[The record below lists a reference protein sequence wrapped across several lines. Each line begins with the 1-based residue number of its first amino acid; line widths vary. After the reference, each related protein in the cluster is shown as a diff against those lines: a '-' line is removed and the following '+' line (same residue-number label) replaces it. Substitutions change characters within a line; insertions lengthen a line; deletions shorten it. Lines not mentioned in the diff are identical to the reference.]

1 MLPFNFLDPFK
12 GSFEKW
18 INNNNYGGEIQNYVQ
33 EMISKSITSSM
44 KSNELKESMSIF
56 EEKERKQERKQES
69 SLNISTFETLDH
81 VYVKI
86 FIKDRN
92 QLSDL
97 KIFHTTNQFIVEGI
111 PSSDDRHVIAL
122 PSIVKMK
129 GASSEYRDDYLQI
142 RMMKKIDLQYTEI
155 DVHGI
160 E

>member
-12 GSFEKW
+12 GNFEKW
-18 INNNNYGGEIQNYVQ
+18 INNNNYGGEIQDYVQ
-33 EMISKSITSSM
+33 EMISKSVASSI

-56 EEKERKQERKQES
+56 EEKERKQES

-86 FIKDRN
+86 FIKDRS
-92 QLSDL
+92 QLSNL

-122 PSIVKMK
+122 PYIVKMK

-142 RMMKKIDLQYTEI
+142 RMSKKIDLQYTEI